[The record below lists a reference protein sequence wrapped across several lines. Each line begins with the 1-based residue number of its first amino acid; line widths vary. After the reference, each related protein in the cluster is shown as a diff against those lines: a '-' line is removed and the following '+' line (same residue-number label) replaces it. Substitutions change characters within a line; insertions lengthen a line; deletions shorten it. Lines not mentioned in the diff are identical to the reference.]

1 MLSSDDKI
9 IGRWTFDEAS
19 DRLDDASEY
28 DNDALLRGDVAAAP
42 DGSISLD
49 GSGDYVEIPNI
60 AEYGVTHA
68 TIEVSFSVD
77 ALGGS
82 QTIVSRDTNGY
93 DDGGHFTMRV
103 ENDGS
108 LWVHHQS
115 DSQSYY
121 ITVSDP
127 KIVAGQDYTLTY
139 SFGPEKGMELYLDGT
154 LVGSNDAP
162 VTDGA
167 DISLGNNSEPW
178 TLGANQW
185 GSSNGAADNLMHY
198 LEGPS
203 RILRFI
209 RGS

>member
-1 MLSSDDKI
+1 MGAPSIRQSK
-9 IGRWTFDEAS
+9 
-19 DRLDDASEY
+19 
-28 DNDALLRGDVAAAP
+28 LL
-42 DGSISLD
+42 
-49 GSGDYVEIPNI
+49 
-60 AEYGVTHA
+60 
-68 TIEVSFSVD
+68 
-77 ALGGS
+77 
-82 QTIVSRDTNGY
+82 
-93 DDGGHFTMRV
+93 
-103 ENDGS
+103 
-108 LWVHHQS
+108 HHRKR
-115 DSQSYY
+115 
-121 ITVSDP
+121 P

-154 LVGSNDAP
+154 LFGSNDAP